1 MLISFKL
8 AKSENLPQI
17 SFIMAELMTSE
28 SGTDATEIA
37 KTILEELMLHGI
49 NQDLQIVNSEEI
61 NPTESTN
68 AILQLSNT

>member
-1 MLISFKL
+1 
-8 AKSENLPQI
+8 
-17 SFIMAELMTSE
+17 MAELMTSE

-68 AILQLSNT
+68 GILQLSNT